1 MSLPKMTTPVNNISL
16 LDDLP
21 NAVGGLSAAE
31 LKARF
36 DKAGGDIQTFL
47 NETLIPAIEQMG
59 VAEGTARDEA
69 IQAAIDALELD
80 TTVENLQKAIVAAES
95 RAKEYAD
102 TKDAANLAAAKQYAD
117 GEAAAAASAAV
128 NAAATDA
135 TSKANAALS
144 YGKRYT
150 DDKAAAVL
158 AEAALVSG
166 SDAQNA
172 ETAAKQYADTQ
183 DAATLTAAKKYTD
196 GKIPSKLP
204 NPQKLKFTGAVSG
217 EYDGSAEKTIDIP
230 TGGGDVPA
238 VLGNLAAQIGDAAAG
253 TIPVYAGG
261 AAWALAK
268 LIEDYTGDEDLIG
281 YIPYT
286 TWVAAYMEAQKA
298 LLNLLPDSAAAD
310 AGKLLQV
317 GADGKAKWGDKLPT
331 ALKNPAALTFAG
343 AVTGTY
349 DGSEALTIT
358 IPEGGSGGSSGG
370 GLRKMSAVFGYIGI
384 PAAELPQDGTVWMCI
399 SKGDGAELY
408 SGTVTIEGGSLT
420 ANNLIAVSSG
430 SVIQLNQATT
440 IGAGFVIYGMSATDY
455 VGVWQQVGAGSA
467 AINWRGEWAEATK
480 YSKLDA
486 VSYEGSS
493 YIFASDTHAIGAIP
507 GVDGEWQLMAQKGDS
522 GTDLSLGVTGATV
535 GQIAKISA
543 VDENGKPTKWEPVDM
558 PSGGG
563 GGSSWTVH
571 TSTTIPEDV
580 AYVQLDGLP
589 EDWRELC
596 ILIEE
601 GSKPVY
607 RKTADDSEQ
616 DYNVM
621 AGKAASC
628 NMGSSSFYIYS
639 AKGRKWAHVSRPGDK
654 HFFSVVSS
662 YAKVGNSGYYASAA
676 ASKTSALEQVDPT
689 SITLFGYGPQTGN
702 VVSAGTTVKIWYLK

>member
-261 AAWALAK
+261 EAWALAK

-370 GLRKMSAVFGYIGI
+370 GLRKMSAVYGYIGI

-430 SVIQLNQATT
+430 SVIQLNRATT

-493 YIFASDTHAIGAIP
+493 YIFASDTHAIGDIP